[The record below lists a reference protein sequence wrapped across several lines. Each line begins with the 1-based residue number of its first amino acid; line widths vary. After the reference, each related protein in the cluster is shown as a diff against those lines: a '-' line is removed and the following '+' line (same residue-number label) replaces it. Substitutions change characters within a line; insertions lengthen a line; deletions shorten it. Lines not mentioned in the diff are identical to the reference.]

1 MTSVSTGRISTRT
14 SLTVSQT
21 ASLFRTYDFQLIGAI
36 PAEFWHPAD
45 RKSLR
50 VPHGSSGIS
59 GEISYPS
66 SKRPNSGGLRL
77 CEIGVALHCTRP
89 ACHPELRSVS
99 RTPPTPSVTRMFMLK
114 KKKPQVDS
122 TKQMKAIAWDLSKIA
137 LVFVGIRAASVFL
150 NQEN

>member
-21 ASLFRTYDFQLIGAI
+21 ASLFRT
-36 PAEFWHPAD
+36 
-45 RKSLR
+45 
-50 VPHGSSGIS
+50 
-59 GEISYPS
+59 
-66 SKRPNSGGLRL
+66 
-77 CEIGVALHCTRP
+77 
-89 ACHPELRSVS
+89 

>member
-1 MTSVSTGRISTRT
+1 MRNATSVGVTIALMVADFMGACAALYMYGLRNIMLQGDELGVKMGSEATRTTKTTSVSTGRISTRT

-21 ASLFRTYDFQLIGAI
+21 AGLFRT
-36 PAEFWHPAD
+36 
-45 RKSLR
+45 
-50 VPHGSSGIS
+50 
-59 GEISYPS
+59 
-66 SKRPNSGGLRL
+66 
-77 CEIGVALHCTRP
+77 
-89 ACHPELRSVS
+89 